1 MYAYPAERFAT
12 ARQLLT
18 PPHANGGA
26 AAVVSAFLECRLGLH
41 RMNRSK
47 LDQSARGWVYA
58 LECFM
63 STEGFSDRGGE
74 SAWDLKAKGLSAEET
89 SEIARLVDE
98 LARWF
103 ASHSTP

>member
-1 MYAYPAERFAT
+1 MYAYPAERFAN
-12 ARQLLT
+12 ARRALT
-18 PPHANGGA
+18 PPYENGEA

-47 LDQSARGWVYA
+47 LDQSARAWVYA

-63 STEGFSDRGGE
+63 STEGFSDSGGE
-74 SAWDLKAKGLSAEET
+74 SAWDIKAKGLSAQET

-98 LARWF
+98 LGQWF
-103 ASHSTP
+103 ASHSL

>member
-12 ARQLLT
+12 ARQALT
-18 PPHANGGA
+18 PPHANGEA

-47 LDQSARGWVYA
+47 LDASARSWVYA

-63 STEGFSDRGGE
+63 STEGFSDSGGE
-74 SAWDLKAKGLSAEET
+74 SAWAIKAKGLSSDERA
-89 SEIARLVDE
+89 SIARLVDE
-98 LARWF
+98 LAQWF
-103 ASHSTP
+103 ASHSL